1 MADKLDRLKDLLGIY
16 DDAGDF
22 VDSLK
27 DILKDIEPLVKQ
39 LERAGSAV
47 LSKIEAARRSGDA
60 KTVGRIV
67 DSLDVKSPVL
77 YGKTIREK
85 LAKAL
90 AEVRNL
96 ESKLRKTP
104 THVKV
109 KVAPRLRAVKQEIL
123 SVLRDNQKAIDSLS
137 DVQRQTRS
145 AGRRKLVGALT
156 LTAAAASAGAIGY
169 LIGYSARVSLIR
181 VFGTVVS
188 GMIRSATEGLDSIHE
203 DLIQEHAATVD
214 VVSAM
219 IQS

>member
-1 MADKLDRLKDLLGIY
+1 MTDKLDRLKDLLGVY

-27 DILKDIEPLVKQ
+27 DILKDIEPLVGQ
-39 LERAGSAV
+39 LERAGGDV
-47 LSKIEAARRSGDA
+47 LSKIEAARRSGNA

-67 DSLDVKSPVL
+67 DSIDVRSPVL

-104 THVKV
+104 AHIKV

-181 VFGTVVS
+181 VFGTIVS